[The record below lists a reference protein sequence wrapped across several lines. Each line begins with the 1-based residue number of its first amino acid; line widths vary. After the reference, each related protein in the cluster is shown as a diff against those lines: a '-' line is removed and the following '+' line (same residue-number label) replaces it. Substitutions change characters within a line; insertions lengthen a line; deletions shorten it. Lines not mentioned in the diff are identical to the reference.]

1 MEQTAKTKTIKIVCI
16 VLAIAIVVAGIIT
29 GIVAFFNSNL
39 YRFRMSAFTGEYLNV
54 EKETGREVGTFTLK
68 DKKGNKL
75 YSSIPTYY
83 DESLRLLDHDL
94 KTEFPLDK
102 IDPKV
107 VSELEHY
114 AKMFAGKCIV
124 NKDNFTFPQTSQML
138 NITKSVYEKETL
150 QSSPQRIIN
159 LKDGKTTA
167 NITCVF
173 VTDYF
178 SKYENL
184 FLVEYKQ
191 FDIMVKD
198 TITTDDGNQYSFEFY
213 VLFYLGEEYIDKYK

>member
-29 GIVAFFNSNL
+29 GIVAFFNSNTF
-39 YRFRMSAFTGEYLNV
+39 RFRMSAFTGDYLNV
-54 EKETGREVGTFTLK
+54 EKETGREIGTFTLK
-68 DKKGNKL
+68 DKNGNKL

-114 AKMFAGKCIV
+114 AKMFA
-124 NKDNFTFPQTSQML
+124 P
-138 NITKSVYEKETL
+138 
-150 QSSPQRIIN
+150 
-159 LKDGKTTA
+159 
-167 NITCVF
+167 
-173 VTDYF
+173 F
-178 SKYENL
+178 SK
-184 FLVEYKQ
+184 
-191 FDIMVKD
+191 D
-198 TITTDDGNQYSFEFY
+198 TSINRRNCQADR
-213 VLFYLGEEYIDKYK
+213 K

>member
-1 MEQTAKTKTIKIVCI
+1 MITKIAAPQNPYINIHGSFSMPTNFHAIDAFVENHNGHVFSSPYLEGFNVFVSIA
-16 VLAIAIVVAGIIT
+16 VLCLEYSVYYGNWSQNTPYYAMDDSSCLLHIHSRIIQ
-29 GIVAFFNSNL
+29 
-39 YRFRMSAFTGEYLNV
+39 
-54 EKETGREVGTFTLK
+54 
-68 DKKGNKL
+68 
-75 YSSIPTYY
+75 
-83 DESLRLLDHDL
+83 
-94 KTEFPLDK
+94 
-102 IDPKV
+102 
-107 VSELEHY
+107 HY

-198 TITTDDGNQYSFEFY
+198 TIITDDGNQYSFEFY

>member
-16 VLAIAIVVAGIIT
+16 VLAAIVVATAIAAVL
-29 GIVAFFNSNL
+29 IVYFNSNA
-39 YRFRMSAFTGEYLNV
+39 YRFRMSVFVGEYLNV
-54 EKETGREVGTFTLK
+54 EKETGRAVGTFTLK
-68 DKKGNKL
+68 DKNGNKL

-107 VSELEHY
+107 VNELEHY
-114 AKMFAGKCIV
+114 AKMFAGNCIA
-124 NKDNFTFPQTSQML
+124 NKDNFTFPQTNQML

-173 VTDYF
+173 VTDYL

-191 FDIMVKD
+191 FDITVKD

>member
-16 VLAIAIVVAGIIT
+16 VLAAV
-29 GIVAFFNSNL
+29 IVATALAAGLFVYFNSNL
-39 YRFRMSAFTGEYLNV
+39 YRFRMSVFTGEYLNV

-68 DKKGNKL
+68 DKNGNKL

-102 IDPKV
+102 IDPKI
-107 VSELEHY
+107 VSELEH
-114 AKMFAGKCIV
+114 AGKCIV
-124 NKDNFTFPQTSQML
+124 NKDNFIFPQTSQML